1 MPNVDKWLAEAAQ
14 IARRDP
20 PKVNSDVV
28 LERIAVVASP
38 TMSLPNNDMR
48 WVMACAA
55 AAALLGGVGFD
66 AVLAQKVENSNP
78 TWISLPSAI
87 SPSRLLM
94 GS

>member
-1 MPNVDKWLAEAAQ
+1 MPNVDQWLADAAQ

-20 PKVNSDVV
+20 PTIKSDVV

-38 TMSLPNNDMR
+38 TMSLPNHDMR

-66 AVLAQKVENSNP
+66 VVFAQKVETSSA
-78 TWISLPSAI
+78 TWISSPSAI

-94 GS
+94 GP